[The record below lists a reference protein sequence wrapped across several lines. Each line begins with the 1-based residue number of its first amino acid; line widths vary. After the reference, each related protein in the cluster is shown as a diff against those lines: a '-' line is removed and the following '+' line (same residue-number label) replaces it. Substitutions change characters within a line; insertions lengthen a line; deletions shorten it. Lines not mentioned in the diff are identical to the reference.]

1 MQLQR
6 AELPHLLL
14 IDDDET
20 FCAVLA
26 RALENRGFDVLVAHD
41 GASAARVIDTLAP
54 EYAVVDLR
62 LPDMSGL
69 KLVAQI
75 KSLDENAR
83 VVVLTGYGSISTAI
97 DAIRLGA
104 TSYLTKPAN
113 ADDIM
118 AAFAPQGPDFG
129 TTPEFQPLS
138 VERVEWEHIQRVLAD
153 LKGNISAAARAMNMH
168 RRTLQRKLGKNPP
181 RT

>member
-1 MQLQR
+1 MQPQR
-6 AELPHLLL
+6 GELPHLLL
-14 IDDDET
+14 IDDDKT
-20 FCAVLA
+20 FCTVLA
-26 RALENRGFDVLVAHD
+26 RALENRGFNVIVAHN
-41 GASAARVIDTLAP
+41 GASAARLIDMLAP

-75 KSLDENAR
+75 KNLNESAR
-83 VVVLTGYGSISTAI
+83 IVVLTGYGSINTAI

-118 AAFAPQGPDFG
+118 AAFTPQGPNFDMAPG
-129 TTPEFQPLS
+129 SQPLS
-138 VERVEWEHIQRVLAD
+138 VERLEWEHIQRVLAD

>member
-1 MQLQR
+1 MQPQR

-20 FCAVLA
+20 FCTVLA
-26 RALENRGFDVLVAHD
+26 RALENRGFNVIVAHD
-41 GASAARVIDTLAP
+41 GASAARVIDMLAP

-83 VVVLTGYGSISTAI
+83 VVVLTGYGSITTAI

-118 AAFAPQGPDFG
+118 AAFAPQGPDFDM
-129 TTPEFQPLS
+129 TSELRPLS
-138 VERVEWEHIQRVLAD
+138 VERLEWEHIQRVLAD